1 MPRQIMDNI
10 FTFFIV
16 KLKSYYDNLW
26 KRSTTKA
33 VLKRIQIF
41 AAMVYG
47 FAGGFGITAG
57 SHRLF
62 AHKAYKANRA
72 MKIMLLYFQTIAFQ
86 NSVYEWARDH
96 R

>member
-1 MPRQIMDNI
+1 MLRVILI
-10 FTFFIV
+10 R
-16 KLKSYYDNLW
+16 L
-26 KRSTTKA
+26 
-33 VLKRIQIF
+33 F
-41 AAMVYG
+41 AALTYG

-62 AHKAYKANRA
+62 AHKAYKANKA